1 MKTIINYFRTFKRI
15 KELEYEKETLIGVIV
30 SLKSTLAE
38 KNILIAGAGEMI
50 GSLENEIKLLKAE
63 IVKNNIQVYVSSM
76 KLDK

>member
-38 KNILIAGAGEMI
+38 KNTLIAGAGEMI